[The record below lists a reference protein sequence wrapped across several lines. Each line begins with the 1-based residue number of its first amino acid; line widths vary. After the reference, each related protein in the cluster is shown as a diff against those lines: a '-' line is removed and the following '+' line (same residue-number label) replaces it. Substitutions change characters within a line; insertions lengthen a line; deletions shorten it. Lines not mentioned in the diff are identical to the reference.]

1 MSHVRFSEGRGRVFL
16 AAAKDINPG
25 GNGQSKRASREPTAA
40 VSCDLNYLQCKENV
54 RSGHVWYPS
63 ADVRGSLGQ
72 ILVLQG
78 VIDASALTDALA
90 RQSGR
95 HPVASMLYTLGYASE
110 RQLCMA
116 LSAQTGWPGIVLDE
130 SVIRL
135 DVLEYVSLEWSRI
148 FSALVVY
155 EDAQTLVIAAAR
167 PEDAVVPARE
177 LAASRG
183 KKAELRIAL
192 DITLAR
198 TIRVA
203 FARWKSGALVLAGPE
218 ADRADPYVA
227 TVHADREGDDHRR
240 AQRALAEEAAR
251 NIVADD
257 ELPSEETAVG
267 GAASTGDWQSPTST
281 TTTGVDDLALADGTL
296 VITEALDRGEAPDT
310 QTGHTG
316 RVRALVVDPDP
327 PNRMQMVAQLEALG
341 YECQA
346 AATAAQ
352 AVELLGG
359 LSFDLV
365 FADIATPEL
374 DGLRLCRAIKRSR
387 RLARCRVIVTTSVLD
402 SGQVS
407 DEELQR
413 HGADGYLE
421 KPLDLRRLRRLLR
434 DLSTEERGDHEALL
448 ADALGRYHSGDI
460 DGAIG
465 RLRGA
470 LDIDLSSP
478 KLHFMLANMLQRAS
492 RWAEAVDE
500 YEAVVELQPAYF
512 PALTRLAYLYFRQGL
527 HARAIETWRRALP
540 VCDDPALRRNIELFM
555 RKLVAD
561 MQKSDQG

>member
-1 MSHVRFSEGRGRVFL
+1 
-16 AAAKDINPG
+16 
-25 GNGQSKRASREPTAA
+25 
-40 VSCDLNYLQCKENV
+40 
-54 RSGHVWYPS
+54 
-63 ADVRGSLGQ
+63 VRGSLGQ

-78 VIDASALTDALA
+78 VIDASALSDALA
-90 RQSGR
+90 HQSGR
-95 HPVASMLYTLGYASE
+95 HPVASELYMLGYASE

-135 DVLEYVSLEWSRI
+135 DVLEYVSLEWARI

-167 PEDAVVPARE
+167 PEDAIVPARE
-177 LAASRG
+177 LGAARG
-183 KKAELRIAL
+183 KNVELRIAL

-198 TIRVA
+198 SIRVA
-203 FARWKSGALVLAGPE
+203 FAKWKAGELFLAGHE
-218 ADRADPYVA
+218 ADRSGPYIAV
-227 TVHADREGDDHRR
+227 VHPDRDDDEPRR

-251 NIVADD
+251 NIERND
-257 ELPSEETAVG
+257 ELPSEESAG
-267 GAASTGDWQSPTST
+267 GVTSTGDWQIPTST
-281 TTTGVDDLALADGTL
+281 SGSGLDELPSEEL
-296 VITEALDRGEAPDT
+296 VAELDRGEEPDT
-310 QTGHTG
+310 HSG
-316 RVRALVVDPDP
+316 RVRALIVDPDP
-327 PNRMQMVAQLEALG
+327 PSRMQMVAQLEELG

-352 AVELLGG
+352 AIELLGG
-359 LSFDLV
+359 LYFELV

-374 DGLRLCRAIKRSR
+374 DGLRLCRAIKRSK
-387 RLARCRVIVTTSVLD
+387 RLARCRVIVTTSVVD
-402 SGQVS
+402 SGQVA
-407 DEELQR
+407 DEDLQR

-421 KPLDLRRLRRLLR
+421 KPLESRRLRRLLR

-460 DGAIG
+460 EGAIG

-470 LDIDLSSP
+470 LVGDPASP

-527 HARAIETWRRALP
+527 HARAVETWRRALP

-561 MQKSDQG
+561 MSKSDSA

>member
-1 MSHVRFSEGRGRVFL
+1 M
-16 AAAKDINPG
+16 
-25 GNGQSKRASREPTAA
+25 
-40 VSCDLNYLQCKENV
+40 
-54 RSGHVWYPS
+54 
-63 ADVRGSLGQ
+63 RGSLGQ

-78 VIDASALTDALA
+78 VIDANALSDALA
-90 RQSGR
+90 HQAGR
-95 HPVASMLYTLGYASE
+95 HPVASELYVLGYASE
-110 RQLCMA
+110 RQLCTA

-135 DVLEYVSLEWSRI
+135 DVLEHVSFEWARI

-167 PEDAVVPARE
+167 PEDAIVPARE

-183 KKAELRIAL
+183 KTVELRIAL

-203 FARWKSGALVLAGPE
+203 FGKWKTGELVLAGPE
-218 ADRADPYVA
+218 ADRTGPYIAV
-227 TVHADREGDDHRR
+227 VHPDRDDDDHRR

-251 NIVADD
+251 NIERND
-257 ELPSEETAVG
+257 ELPSEENLGSAT
-267 GAASTGDWQSPTST
+267 STGDWHMPTST
-281 TTTGVDDLALADGTL
+281 TATPVDDQHQQEEDTAMIVAEL
-296 VITEALDRGEAPDT
+296 ERGAEPET
-310 QTGHTG
+310 NHG
-316 RVRALVVDPDP
+316 RVRALVIDPDP
-327 PNRMQMVAQLEALG
+327 PNRVQMVTQLEELG

-346 AATAAQ
+346 AATGAQ
-352 AVELLGG
+352 AVELLGS
-359 LSFDLV
+359 LYFELV
-365 FADIATPEL
+365 FADIATPEI

-387 RLARCRVIVTTSVLD
+387 RLARCRVIVTTSVVD
-402 SGQVS
+402 SGQVT

-413 HGADGYLE
+413 YAADGYLE
-421 KPLDLRRLRRLLR
+421 KPLDSRRLRRLLR

-448 ADALGRYHSGDI
+448 AEALGRYHSGDI

-470 LDIDLSSP
+470 LVGDPSSP

-527 HARAIETWRRALP
+527 HARAVETWRRALP
-540 VCDDPALRRNIELFM
+540 VCEDPALRRNIELFM

-561 MQKSDQG
+561 MAKSDTA

>member
-1 MSHVRFSEGRGRVFL
+1 M
-16 AAAKDINPG
+16 
-25 GNGQSKRASREPTAA
+25 
-40 VSCDLNYLQCKENV
+40 
-54 RSGHVWYPS
+54 
-63 ADVRGSLGQ
+63 RGSLGQ

-78 VIDASALTDALA
+78 VIDASALSDALA
-90 RQSGR
+90 HQNGR
-95 HPVASMLYTLGYASE
+95 HPVASELYVLGYASE

-116 LSAQTGWPGIVLDE
+116 LSAQTGWPGIVFDE

-135 DVLEYVSLEWSRI
+135 DVLEYVSLEWART
-148 FSALVVY
+148 FGALVVH

-167 PEDAVVPARE
+167 PEDAIVAARE
-177 LAASRG
+177 LGASRG
-183 KKAELRIAL
+183 KNVELRIAL

-203 FARWKSGALVLAGPE
+203 FAKWKAGELLLAGSE
-218 ADRADPYVA
+218 ANRAGPHVAVVHPDR
-227 TVHADREGDDHRR
+227 DDDEHRR

-251 NIVADD
+251 NIERHD
-257 ELPSEETAVG
+257 ELPSEDSG
-267 GAASTGDWQSPTST
+267 GGGTSTGDWRAQTST
-281 TTTGVDDLALADGTL
+281 LANEEEELNSEELTINL
-296 VITEALDRGEAPDT
+296 VTALDRGDEPDT
-310 QTGHTG
+310 HTG
-316 RVRALVVDPDP
+316 RVRALIVDPDP
-327 PNRMQMVAQLEALG
+327 PNRIQMVAQLEQLG

-346 AATAAQ
+346 AATGAQ
-352 AVELLGG
+352 AIQLLGS
-359 LSFDLV
+359 LYFELV
-365 FADIATPEL
+365 FADIATPDV

-387 RLARCRVIVTTSVLD
+387 RLTKTRVVVTTSVVD

-421 KPLDLRRLRRLLR
+421 KPLESRRLRRLLR

-460 DGAIG
+460 EGAIG
-465 RLRGA
+465 RLRSA
-470 LDIDLSSP
+470 LTIDPASP

-527 HARAIETWRRALP
+527 HARAVETWRRALP

-561 MQKSDQG
+561 MQKSDSA